1 MRIEPQWSLQ
11 EGAQPALDQRRIG
24 QHPAVQGRVVHLEA
38 ALPEQLLDVTLAQ
51 GIAQVPRDGLQDQCR
66 LEVPAL
72 EVILGPTLQL
82 LGKGVQ
88 EHAPPPVR
96 RGSCGPH
103 AQRGVNAKTLRQA
116 QPRAAANHQGEGP
129 QSEQGDVQGRL
140 PCIGTV
146 NRPFRIASVASNP
159 LEKHDLA
166 SEPYRQT
173 MTRRTIQP
181 WSSLHSLFRVLEQTG
196 S

>member
-72 EVILGPTLQL
+72 EVILGSALQL
-82 LGKGVQ
+82 LSNRTQDHG
-88 EHAPPPVR
+88 PPP
-96 RGSCGPH
+96 
-103 AQRGVNAKTLRQA
+103 AM
-116 QPRAAANHQGEGP
+116 EG
-129 QSEQGDVQGRL
+129 
-140 PCIGTV
+140 
-146 NRPFRIASVASNP
+146 
-159 LEKHDLA
+159 
-166 SEPYRQT
+166 
-173 MTRRTIQP
+173 
-181 WSSLHSLFRVLEQTG
+181 
-196 S
+196 